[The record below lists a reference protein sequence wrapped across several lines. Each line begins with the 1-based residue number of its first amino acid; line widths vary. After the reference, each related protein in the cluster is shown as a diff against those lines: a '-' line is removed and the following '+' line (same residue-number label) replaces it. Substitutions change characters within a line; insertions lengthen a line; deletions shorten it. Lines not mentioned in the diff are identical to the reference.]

1 VPTLVEWDNN
11 IPALECWWPK
21 RGAPTA
27 FSERSVASLR
37 EIQRSFAAALRDP
50 AVTCAV
56 LPPANSACIA
66 TTARITFREALGQ
79 YLSGVA
85 PARGRRLLPAA
96 RTHYR
101 ERFPSR
107 SGDLHWAGA
116 TSPRSSTT
124 TSRQRVPVAGRSRA
138 RRVGLR
144 AKFGGSGAG
153 LAGVDSLAGY
163 SSVALERLAFG
174 LQPSLR
180 TLSSSFPVFS
190 VWLTNQ
196 VDNAPPVDQSQGSEQ
211 GMIRIRHDSVEVR
224 KLDRARLLLH
234 LRPRPGRNARRSHD
248 RRRPRRRALTNVLAF
263 LSPKAWSVRSR

>member
-1 VPTLVEWDNN
+1 
-11 IPALECWWPK
+11 
-21 RGAPTA
+21 
-27 FSERSVASLR
+27 VASLR

-56 LPPANSACIA
+56 LPPANLGAYRKNGA
-66 TTARITFREALGQ
+66 ITFREALGQ
-79 YLSGVA
+79 TFPVLRRRVGDDYFRQLS
-85 PARGRRLLPAA
+85 
-96 RTHYR
+96 THYR

-107 SGDLHWAGA
+107 SGDLHWAGRDFA
-116 TSPRSSTT
+116 AFLDDYLAGSEYQWLADLARVEWACAESSVAAE
-124 TSRQRVPVAGRSRA
+124 RVS
-138 RRVGLR
+138 L
-144 AKFGGSGAG
+144 
-153 LAGVDSLAGY
+153 GVDSLAGY

-224 KLDRARLLLH
+224 KLDRAAFSFICALAQGATLGEAMTAAALD
-234 LRPRPGRNARRSHD
+234 A
-248 RRRPRRRALTNVLAF
+248 RALTNVLAF
-263 LSPKAWSVRSR
+263 LFAEGLVCSLTLKSA